1 VAGINKAVLVGR
13 VGADPEIARLNS
25 GDSVAEFS
33 LATSQ
38 AWRDKNSGERKEKT
52 QWHRIKIFNQN
63 AVKVA
68 EQYVKKGDQVGVEGE
83 IQYRGWEKDGQKH
96 TATEIVIGAFDGKL
110 HLLGSKSD
118 NNGANGGGGNR
129 SSGQQQ
135 NRSDS
140 RQQDQQRASRD
151 LDDEIPF

>member
-1 VAGINKAVLVGR
+1 MAGINKAILVGR

-83 IQYRGWEKDGQKH
+83 IQYREWEKDGVKRI
-96 TATEIVIGAFDGKL
+96 ATEIVVGAFDGKL
-110 HLLGSKSD
+110 HLLGSKND
-118 NNGANGGGGNR
+118 NNGGNSGGSRPSGG
-129 SSGQQQ
+129 GQQQ
-135 NRSDS
+135 NRQSS
-140 RQQDQQRASRD
+140 QQSNQNNRD